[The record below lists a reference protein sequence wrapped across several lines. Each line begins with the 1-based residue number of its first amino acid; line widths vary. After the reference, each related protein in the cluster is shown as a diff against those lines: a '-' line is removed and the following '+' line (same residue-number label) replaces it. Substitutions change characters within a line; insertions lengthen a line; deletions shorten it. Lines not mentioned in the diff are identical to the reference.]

1 MLDVLVIGSGGA
13 GTAAALAAKE
23 AGATHVGI
31 ATKFP
36 PVQTQTTMAQGG
48 INAALGNVEA
58 DSIDAHIAD
67 TLTAA
72 RGLADEA
79 MVRKMC
85 ENAPD
90 AVAWLERLGVP
101 FSRIPS
107 SRENATRYPL
117 PAIHSIA
124 QRKLGGASA
133 KRACYAQDYTGLK
146 IQHTLFDAARK
157 AGITYYTELML
168 LELVVE
174 EGIVRGA
181 LFWDIAHGEVRALAA
196 KAVVIATGGFGAI
209 YHGHTTN
216 MYGATG
222 DGIAAAFRAGASIS
236 DMEFVQFHPTGLY
249 GSNILVSE
257 SARGEGGY
265 LIDESGERF
274 VDELAPRDVVARAIF
289 DRLQQGKRVYLDVRH
304 LGKEKLEH
312 LLPQE
317 LELARLHEGVDPVS
331 EPIPVKPVTHYTMG
345 GIDVDETMAVPAI
358 EGCFAAGECANARV
372 HGANRLGGNSLL
384 EIVAFGREA
393 GRHAAA
399 FAQTIRPEAIET
411 RRIVRAKADIDTLFA
426 NADKPLFYPLRSELG
441 ELFYRD
447 VGIVRDK
454 AGLSRALDKAVAM
467 QVALKTRGIGDTSA
481 RHNHALVEYL
491 ELRNTLTLA
500 PAVISAALAR
510 EESRGA
516 HYRSDFP
523 DSDDAAFLKH
533 IKLEYKGEADG

>member
-31 ATKFP
+31 ATKFS

-48 INAALGNVEA
+48 INAALGNVEN
-58 DSIDAHIAD
+58 DSIDAHMQD
-67 TLTAA
+67 TLKAA

-157 AGITYYTELML
+157 AGITYYTEMML

-181 LFWDIAHGEVRALAA
+181 LFWDIAHGEVRALSS

-216 MYGATG
+216 MHGATG
-222 DGIAAAFRAGASIS
+222 DGIAAAYRAGARIS

-249 GSNILVSE
+249 SSNILLSE

-289 DRLQQGKRVYLDVRH
+289 DRLRQGKRVYLDVRH

-317 LELARLHEGVDPVS
+317 LELARLHEGIDPVN

-345 GIDVDETMAVPAI
+345 GIDVDDTMAVSGI
-358 EGCFAAGECANARV
+358 NGCFAAGECANARV

-393 GRHAAA
+393 GRNAAA
-399 FAQTIRPEAIET
+399 FAATVRPEAIAPQAT
-411 RRIVRAKADIDTLFA
+411 LHAKADMERIFA
-426 NADKPLFYPLRSELG
+426 HAHKPLFYPLRSELG
-441 ELFYRD
+441 ECFYRD

-454 AGLSRALDKAVAM
+454 TGLLRALDRAVAM
-467 QVALKTRGIGDTSA
+467 QEALKNHGIGDTSA
-481 RHNHALVEYL
+481 QHNHALVEYL
-491 ELRNTLTLA
+491 ELRNALTLA

-523 DSDDAAFLKH
+523 QSDDAAFLKH
-533 IKLEYKGEADG
+533 ITREYKGEADG